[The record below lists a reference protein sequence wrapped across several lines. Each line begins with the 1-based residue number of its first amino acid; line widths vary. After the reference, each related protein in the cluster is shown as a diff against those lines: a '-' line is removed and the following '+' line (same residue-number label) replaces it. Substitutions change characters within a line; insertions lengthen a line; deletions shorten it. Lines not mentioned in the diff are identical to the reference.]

1 MELSQIVEQCQQG
14 NREAF
19 GLLYTTCWKRLRA
32 TCLHYVQNEGL
43 ADDLLH
49 DAFILIFTHIGEL
62 KDLSK
67 AEVWMTTIVRNM
79 ALLNLREQKQHQQV
93 PLTEADEPMTASPL
107 GVTYDEIMS
116 YIDALPD
123 GYQRVF
129 RLSVLEGLNHN
140 QIAELLQIDPH
151 SSSSQLYRAKQQLRR
166 WLRPLLLLLLI
177 VALPLTYWLMQK
189 EHDQEEL
196 AQQTNG
202 TEQQECQSKQ
212 DDAQDEPSP
221 VASTSPALLAKPQ
234 PLAQTTQTSTDR
246 EPLPQQEKQHEV
258 KQESLPETQEEHKPA
273 VSPKQKSDVEWVP
286 QQKVTSTGGWTLA
299 MSYSGINRNQEL
311 SLPNASMDTNE
322 AIYDSLCHHDMP
334 LTVSLMLNRQF
345 NKHWQL
351 GLGLRY
357 QLLTSDMK
365 SGNSIASLVQH
376 QRVQYLGIPVTLL
389 WHQPLGRWF
398 NTYLSATVAIDL
410 PLRSTLESGYEI
422 SGSLIDP
429 TNERIYPDILWSTG
443 IGVGLQYNPVPQVG
457 FFIEPSLQH
466 YFKNGSGIETWNTAH
481 PIVFSLPI
489 GLRITF

>member
-19 GLLYTTCWKRLRA
+19 GLLYTTCWKRLRT
-32 TCLHYVQNEGL
+32 TCLHYVPNEEL

-62 KDLSK
+62 KNLSK
-67 AEVWMTTIVRNM
+67 AEIWMTAIVRNV

-93 PLTEADEPMTASPL
+93 SLKEADEPMTASPL

-129 RLSVLEGLNHN
+129 RLSVLEGLKHN

-151 SSSSQLYRAKQQLRR
+151 SSSSQLFRAKQQLRR

-189 EHDQEEL
+189 EHVQEKL
-196 AQQTNG
+196 AHQTNG
-202 TEQQECQSKQ
+202 TERQECQSKQ
-212 DDAQDEPSP
+212 DDAQNEPSP
-221 VASTSPALLAKPQ
+221 IVSTSSPLLAKPL
-234 PLAQTTQTSTDR
+234 PLAQTTQRSTDTV
-246 EPLPQQEKQHEV
+246 PLPQQEKQHEAE
-258 KQESLPETQEEHKPA
+258 QENQPETQERIKPV

-286 QQKVTSTGGWTLA
+286 QQKVTATGGWTLA
-299 MSYSGINRNQEL
+299 MSYSGINNNQEL
-311 SLPNASMDTNE
+311 TLPNASMDTNE

-334 LTVSLMLNRQF
+334 LTVSLMLSRQF

-351 GLGLRY
+351 GVGLRY

-376 QRVQYLGIPVTLL
+376 QRVQYLGIPVTLS
-389 WHQPLGRWF
+389 WHQSLGGCF
-398 NTYLSATVAIDL
+398 STYLSATAAVNL
-410 PLRSTLESGYEI
+410 PLRSTLESGYEV

-429 TNERIYPDILWSTG
+429 TNERINPDVLWSTG
-443 IGVGLQYNPVPQVG
+443 LGVGLQYNPVPQIG

-466 YFKNGSGIETWNTAH
+466 YFKNDSDIETWNTAH